1 LALSDRIL
9 PAPQPD
15 VAYDLIIALD
25 AGDEGRLGS
34 AYADLPEPRPN
45 VINIDHHTTNT
56 QFGTINLVQPEATA
70 TVEILY
76 ELFLALNIHLDEP
89 MAVCLLSGLVTD
101 TLGFRTAG
109 VSGRTLRV
117 AAELVEAGADLYE
130 VTAKALTLK
139 PMSTLLLW
147 QKGLSN
153 MRLEDGLLWTSIS
166 NDEREAAG
174 HRDSGSSGLG
184 NMLAEVYQAPVSA
197 VLVETS
203 DGRVSVSFRCRPP
216 YSVSELAISL
226 GGGGHH
232 LAAGCT
238 VDGPMS
244 EAVALVIPTSKA
256 SIRRQRLAFD

>member
-1 LALSDRIL
+1 L

-25 AGDEGRLGS
+25 AGDERRLGR
-34 AYADLPEPRPN
+34 AYADLLPPQPD
-45 VINIDHHTTNT
+45 VINIDHHITNS
-56 QFGTINLVQPEATA
+56 QFGAINLVQPEATA
-70 TVEILY
+70 TVEILF
-76 ELFLALNIHLDEP
+76 ELFAALDIRLDEP

-109 VSGRTLRV
+109 VSGHTLRV
-117 AAELVEAGADLYE
+117 ASQLIDAGANLYE

-147 QKGLSN
+147 QKGLNN
-153 MRLEDGLLWTSIS
+153 MHLEDGLLWTSIS
-166 NDEREAAG
+166 NDERQEAG

-216 YSVSELAISL
+216 YNVSELAMSL

-238 VDGPMS
+238 VDGPLS
-244 EAVALVIPTSKA
+244 QAEALVVSSSLA